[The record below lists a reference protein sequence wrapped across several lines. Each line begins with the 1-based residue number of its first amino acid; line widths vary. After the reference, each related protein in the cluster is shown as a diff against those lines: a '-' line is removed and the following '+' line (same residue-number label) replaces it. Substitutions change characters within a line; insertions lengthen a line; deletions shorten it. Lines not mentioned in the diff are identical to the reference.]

1 VGAGELV
8 GEISTPASDGEE
20 EAQGRSLRVHLRR
33 LGARLDLA
41 YLEAANVI
49 SRGGL
54 GGSGRGTSL
63 TSPHGGYS
71 RAMSEKP
78 TSDLRRRMLQDMSNR
93 NFGDKTKR
101 APASAGSFHDP
112 NQT

>member
-1 VGAGELV
+1 
-8 GEISTPASDGEE
+8 
-20 EAQGRSLRVHLRR
+20 
-33 LGARLDLA
+33 
-41 YLEAANVI
+41 
-49 SRGGL
+49 
-54 GGSGRGTSL
+54 
-63 TSPHGGYS
+63 
-71 RAMSEKP
+71 MSEKP